1 MRTMQAQTKFP
12 EEIFYLFTTKE
23 IDNDWSFVG
32 YKNAA

>member
-1 MRTMQAQTKFP
+1 MRTMQAQTKSP
-12 EEIFYLFTTKE
+12 EEILHLFNAKK

>member
-1 MRTMQAQTKFP
+1 MKTMQAQIKSP
-12 EEIFYLFTTKE
+12 EEILHLFNARK

>member
-12 EEIFYLFTTKE
+12 EEILYLFNTKK
-23 IDNDWSFVG
+23 IDNEWSFVG